1 MSFTYMVDFLR
12 RNQPAKRKARPDI
25 VHSTQPNP
33 NTSFAANGGFENK
46 GVDTVKDNHDDS
58 DPMIKNNI
66 YSVQNGYQYNGAH
79 TYPEQ
84 VCRPL
89 VYRVVFW
96 QRLPEL
102 IFLIIRRT
110 YGHKKYPL
118 TYV

>member
-1 MSFTYMVDFLR
+1 MRSPFH

-33 NTSFAANGGFENK
+33 NFVANGGFENK

-84 VCRPL
+84 VPFMRYSNDLNYTIGLMLSCEKRHTQITHTL
-89 VYRVVFW
+89 
-96 QRLPEL
+96 
-102 IFLIIRRT
+102 
-110 YGHKKYPL
+110 
-118 TYV
+118 

>member
-84 VCRPL
+84 VRTPSEVQIYC
-89 VYRVVFW
+89 
-96 QRLPEL
+96 QRFRERIKKSSKLGHL
-102 IFLIIRRT
+102 RT
-110 YGHKKYPL
+110 
-118 TYV
+118 